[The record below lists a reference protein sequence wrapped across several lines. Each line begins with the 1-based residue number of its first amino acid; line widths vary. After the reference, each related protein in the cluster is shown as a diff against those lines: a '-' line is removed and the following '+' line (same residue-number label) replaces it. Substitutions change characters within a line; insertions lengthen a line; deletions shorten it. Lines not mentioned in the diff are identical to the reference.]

1 MPEPVAGRLAGKVAL
16 ISGASRGQG
25 EAEARLFVSEGAEV
39 ILGDVLDKQGEAVA
53 EDLGDAAIYRH
64 HDVTSESDWA
74 DIVAAGRQEFGHIDV
89 LVNNAGVFRVMSMLD
104 TSLEEYRRVTEIN
117 QTGVFLGM
125 KAVAPVMIEQGRGGS
140 IINISSVAGLRGA
153 ATTFA
158 YGASKWA
165 VRGMTKGAARELAP
179 HQIRVN
185 SVHPGLIST
194 TMLEEFDRLG
204 TREHLKTLV
213 PLGQESG
220 PEEVAKLVLFLAS
233 EDSRHS
239 TGAEFVVDGGMM
251 A

>member
-1 MPEPVAGRLAGKVAL
+1 MPEPAAGRLAGKVAL

-125 KAVAPVMIEQGRGGS
+125 KAVAPVMIEQGHGGS

-165 VRGMTKGAARELAP
+165 VRGMTKGAARELAAVP
-179 HQIRVN
+179 D
-185 SVHPGLIST
+185 PGQ
-194 TMLEEFDRLG
+194 LG
-204 TREHLKTLV
+204 ASRTHL
-213 PLGQESG
+213 
-220 PEEVAKLVLFLAS
+220 
-233 EDSRHS
+233 DHRCSRSS
-239 TGAEFVVDGGMM
+239 TGSVPASTSNRSCRSARSPDQRRWPSWSFSWPRRTPGIRP
-251 A
+251 APSSWSTAA